1 MIALGVDTFLDH
13 ANDPV
18 VVTGF
23 VQIAVAA
30 ALTAVVVGVVSL
42 RQLGFEREVVTTA
55 VRGLVQVVAAGAV
68 IGVLLAAH
76 LVWAGVVLVFMILVA
91 AAISYKRGASL
102 PGVFRLSTVSIG
114 FGAGLTIVAMTVAG
128 AIDTTTRDLLVIGS
142 MVVANSMA
150 ANSLA
155 LDRFGDEL
163 VSNSAEIEALLS
175 VGVSPEEAVTEHV
188 SSSVYAALI
197 PTLDAIKSLG
207 IVKIPGLMA
216 GMIIAGANPIYAA
229 QYQFVI
235 MLMIFAAG
243 GLTVVANTLL
253 LSRRVFT
260 EAKQLDEDVIDSLD
274 SEAS

>member
-1 MIALGVDTFLDH
+1 MIEVGFGTFLDN
-13 ANDPV
+13 AKDPV
-18 VVTGF
+18 IVEGF

-30 ALTAVVVGVVSL
+30 ALTAVVIGVVYL

-68 IGVLLAAH
+68 IGILLAAH
-76 LVWAGVVLVFMILVA
+76 FVWAGVVLVFMIVVA
-91 AAISYKRGASL
+91 ATISYKRGASL

-114 FGAGLTIVAMTVAG
+114 FGAGLTIVAMTGAG
-128 AIDTTTRDLLVIGS
+128 AIDTTMRDLLVIGS
-142 MVVANSMA
+142 MIIANSME

-155 LDRFGDEL
+155 LDRFSDEL
-163 VSNSAEIEALLS
+163 VSNRSEIEALLS
-175 VGVSPEEAVTEHV
+175 VGVSPDEAITEHV

-260 EAKQLDEDVIDSLD
+260 EAKQLDENVINAIDS
-274 SEAS
+274 